1 LPLFGVFYDIR
12 WTPRF
17 PELAAVLVLGTL
29 SFTIVGVIFSAIT
42 ANNRLRELMLPL
54 LVFPI
59 SLPALM
65 ACVHL
70 TTLIFAGEP
79 IGDSFVWFR
88 LLISFDVIFALLGA
102 TLLDYV
108 LTA

>member
-1 LPLFGVFYDIR
+1 M
-12 WTPRF
+12 
-17 PELAAVLVLGTL
+17 A
-29 SFTIVGVIFSAIT
+29 
-42 ANNRLRELMLPL
+42 
-54 LVFPI
+54 
-59 SLPALM
+59 LPALM

-70 TTLIFAGEP
+70 TQLIFAGEP
-79 IGDSFVWFR
+79 VGDSIVWFK